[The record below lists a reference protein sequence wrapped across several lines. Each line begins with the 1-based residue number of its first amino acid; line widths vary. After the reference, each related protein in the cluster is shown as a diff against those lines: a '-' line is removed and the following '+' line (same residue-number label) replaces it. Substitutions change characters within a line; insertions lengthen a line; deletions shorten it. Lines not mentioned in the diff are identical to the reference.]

1 MKRLVPLCFTLVL
14 VGCGSEPDIQGRP
27 ASQWIGAM
35 DAGDPNA
42 SKVLVDAAQKDKAV
56 VRQLAAAVKRG
67 SFASAETLAKIG
79 PVPMGDDVKEAVASL
94 SEAVK
99 NKKNLSLR
107 LAAARALP
115 KLGPAAKEATPA
127 LIEMMKDSDPV
138 VRTQAAE
145 TLGKIPG
152 VGQEAVGPLL
162 KAIHDPALGVSRAA
176 LEALEKVD
184 PDAAAR
190 AKGGK

>member
-14 VGCGSEPDIQGRP
+14 VGCGGEPAIQGRP
-27 ASQWIGAM
+27 LSQWIGAL

-42 SKVLVDAAQKDKAV
+42 SQVLVEAAAKDKTV

-67 SFASAETLAKIG
+67 SFKSAETLAKIG
-79 PVPMGDDVKEAVASL
+79 PTPMGDDVKEVVAAL
-94 SEAVK
+94 SDAVK

-115 KLGPAAKEATPA
+115 KLGPPAKEATPG
-127 LIEMMKDSDPV
+127 LLEMLGDSDPV
-138 VRTQAAE
+138 ARVQAAE

-152 VGQEAVGPLL
+152 VGKEAVGPLL
-162 KAIHDPALGVSRAA
+162 KATRDPLLDVKRAA
-176 LEALEKVD
+176 LEALENVD
-184 PDAAAR
+184 KDTADKAR
-190 AKGGK
+190 GK